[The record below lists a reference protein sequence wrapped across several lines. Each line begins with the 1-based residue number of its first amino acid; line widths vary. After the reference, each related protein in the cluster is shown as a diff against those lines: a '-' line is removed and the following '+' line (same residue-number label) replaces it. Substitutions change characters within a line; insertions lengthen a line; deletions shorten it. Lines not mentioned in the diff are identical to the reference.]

1 MKTPPTE
8 PGIYLH
14 LSVNPFDSG
23 PSKKGAYIY
32 KVSEKGHFW
41 HPVHM
46 TRGEIRGS
54 FFRIP
59 EELHEAA
66 WAEAKEVFV
75 EEKAKWIISFRS
87 GWDRDRHLGDVAEE
101 FRGAVEARLVE
112 LNPSWRRGE

>member
-8 PGIYLH
+8 PGLYFH
-14 LSVNPFDSG
+14 LDVNPGLSA
-23 PSKKGAYIY
+23 PTRNGAYIY

-46 TRGEIRGS
+46 TREEIRGS

-75 EEKAKWIISFRS
+75 EEKTKWILRFRS
-87 GWDRDRHLGDVAEE
+87 GWDRDRHLGEVAEE